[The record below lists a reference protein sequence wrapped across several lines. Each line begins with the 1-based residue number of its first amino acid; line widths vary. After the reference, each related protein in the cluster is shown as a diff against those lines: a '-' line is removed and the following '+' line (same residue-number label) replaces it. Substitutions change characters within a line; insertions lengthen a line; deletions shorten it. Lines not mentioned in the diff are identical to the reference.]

1 MPRSIPVPG
10 SISRVS
16 TPGSP
21 PDHAELP
28 RPVYS
33 TGGVAAAS
41 AAGIGLAALITLT
54 IAGWVAAPHDAF
66 ADEIAEL
73 LQGAVLAWLVGHLV
87 PFGTESAQISL
98 LPLGL
103 VLLPG
108 ILLYRT
114 GRWLARNCEIARL
127 RHVYR
132 AAVAIAGPYAA
143 IAGTLALLAR
153 TEVVEPSMPWALVMG
168 FVIAFVAGG
177 LGALRQL
184 MRDKEVTTGAL
195 LDLMPPRA
203 RSLMVG
209 ALASTGTLVLGG
221 LLLFLA
227 GLAVS
232 MPEAIDTTSALG
244 PGFVGGALLLLIQFA
259 YLPNAVVY
267 AASYSLGPGFAL
279 GEMTVV
285 APTGVSVGPLPLF
298 PMLAALPENGPAP
311 MLSLGALA
319 VPFLAGA
326 LGGVLTQRSAP
337 DVVSEA
343 APLWGFVCGITT
355 GVTVAALALVTGGS
369 LGAVRLAEVG
379 PSVWQVGLV
388 AALEVG
394 VSAAITAWIAN
405 WWYSRKLRL
414 AGVEPG
420 SPNARDTARGRKGPE
435 PEPGTGTGT
444 SGEQDVAE
452 PSASVPVGEG
462 LATVTT
468 LPRREEEPPPRSE
481 ADRGAGSGPA
491 PAESREARRRN
502 REGHRRDRSTERTAR
517 REARE
522 ELRSHRKTEKAER
535 RTRGERWWRRRPAED
550 EGDDLF
556 GITYEAQDPPKD

>member
-1 MPRSIPVPG
+1 M
-10 SISRVS
+10 
-16 TPGSP
+16 
-21 PDHAELP
+21 
-28 RPVYS
+28 
-33 TGGVAAAS
+33 AAAS

-87 PFGTESAQISL
+87 PFGTESAQVSL

-108 ILLYRT
+108 ILLYRA

-127 RHVYR
+127 RHVHR
-132 AAVAIAGPYAA
+132 AAVALAGPYAA

-153 TEVVEPSMPWALVMG
+153 TEAVEPSMPWALVMG

-177 LGALRQL
+177 FGALRQL
-184 MRDKEVTTGAL
+184 MRDKEVTAGAL
-195 LDLMPPRA
+195 ADLMPPRV
-203 RSLMVG
+203 RSLLVG

-227 GLAVS
+227 GLMVS
-232 MPEAIDTTSALG
+232 MPDVIDTTSALG
-244 PGFVGGALLLLIQFA
+244 PGIVGGALLLLIQLA

-267 AASYSLGPGFAL
+267 AASYCLGPGFAL

-285 APTGVSVGPLPLF
+285 APTGVAVGPLPLF
-298 PMLAALPENGPAP
+298 PMLAAIPENGPAP
-311 MLSLGALA
+311 VLSLGALA
-319 VPFLAGA
+319 VPFLAGV

-343 APLWGFVCGITT
+343 APLWGFVCGI
-355 GVTVAALALVTGGS
+355 AAGLTMAVSALVTGGS
-369 LGAVRLAEVG
+369 LGAVRLAGVG

-388 AALEVG
+388 AVLEIG
-394 VSAAITAWIAN
+394 VSAAVAAWIAN

-420 SPNARDTARGRKGPE
+420 SPNAREIARGRKSATGPGSGAGPSEERAAPE
-435 PEPGTGTGT
+435 PSPP
-444 SGEQDVAE
+444 E
-452 PSASVPVGEG
+452 PSPPVPVGEG

-468 LPRREEEPPPRSE
+468 LPRRTEDAPQGP
-481 ADRGAGSGPA
+481 GSGRGTGADDA
-491 PAESREARRRN
+491 PGAAESREEQRRN
-502 REGHRRDRSTERTAR
+502 REGHRRDRAVERSAR
-517 REARE
+517 REARA
-522 ELRSHRKTEKAER
+522 ELRSHRRTEKAER
-535 RTRGERWWRRRPAED
+535 RMRGGRWWKRRPAED

-556 GITYEAQDPPKD
+556 GITYEAQDPPED

>member
-1 MPRSIPVPG
+1 M
-10 SISRVS
+10 
-16 TPGSP
+16 
-21 PDHAELP
+21 
-28 RPVYS
+28 
-33 TGGVAAAS
+33 AAAS

-54 IAGWVAAPHDAF
+54 IVGWVAAPHDAF

-87 PFGTESAQISL
+87 PFGSESVQISL

-127 RHVYR
+127 RHVHR

-177 LGALRQL
+177 LGVLRQL
-184 MRDKEVTTGAL
+184 MRDKQVSTGAL

-209 ALASTGTLVLGG
+209 ALTSTGTLVLGG
-221 LLLFLA
+221 LLLFLS
-227 GLAVS
+227 GLAVG
-232 MPEAIDTTSALG
+232 MPEAIDTTRALG
-244 PGFVGGALLLLIQFA
+244 PGLVGGALLLLVQLA
-259 YLPNAVVY
+259 YLPNAIVY
-267 AASYSLGPGFAL
+267 AVAYSLGPGFAL
-279 GEMTVV
+279 GEMTIV

-355 GVTVAALALVTGGS
+355 GITMAALALVTGGA
-369 LGAVRLAEVG
+369 LGSVRLAGVG

-388 AALEVG
+388 AALEIG
-394 VSAAITAWIAN
+394 VAAAVAAWIAN

-420 SPNARDTARGRKGPE
+420 SPNARDTVRGRKTPDPDTGPSE
-435 PEPGTGTGT
+435 GA
-444 SGEQDVAE
+444 VAE
-452 PSASVPVGEG
+452 PSPSVPVGEG
-462 LATVTT
+462 LATVTA
-468 LPRREEEPPPRSE
+468 LRRREEEPSQRSE
-481 ADRGAGSGPA
+481 SGSEAESA
-491 PAESREARRRN
+491 PEAAESREARRRN
-502 REGHRRDRSTERTAR
+502 REGYRRDRAVERTAR
-517 REARE
+517 REARD
-522 ELRSHRKTEKAER
+522 ELRSHRKAERAER
-535 RTRGERWWRRRPAED
+535 RSRGERWWHRRPAED
-550 EGDDLF
+550 ESDDLF
-556 GITYEAQDPPKD
+556 GITYEAGDPPKG

>member
-1 MPRSIPVPG
+1 M
-10 SISRVS
+10 
-16 TPGSP
+16 
-21 PDHAELP
+21 
-28 RPVYS
+28 
-33 TGGVAAAS
+33 AAAS

-127 RHVYR
+127 RHVHR

-153 TEVVEPSMPWALVMG
+153 TELVEPSMPWALVMG

-177 LGALRQL
+177 LGVLRQL
-184 MRDKEVTTGAL
+184 MRDKEVTAGAL

-267 AASYSLGPGFAL
+267 ATSYSLGPGFAL

-355 GVTVAALALVTGGS
+355 GITVAALALVTGGS
-369 LGAVRLAEVG
+369 LGSVRLAEVG

-388 AALEVG
+388 AALEIG
-394 VSAAITAWIAN
+394 VSAAVAAWIAN

-420 SPNARDTARGRKGPE
+420 SPNARHTARGRKESGSDPATGPSE
-435 PEPGTGTGT
+435 G
-444 SGEQDVAE
+444 QAVAE
-452 PSASVPVGEG
+452 PSPSVPVGEG

-468 LPRREEEPPPRSE
+468 LPRREEEPPQRS
-481 ADRGAGSGPA
+481 DAGPENGPES
-491 PAESREARRRN
+491 AESREARRRN
-502 REGHRRDRSTERTAR
+502 REGHRRDRATERAAR
-517 REARE
+517 REARD
-522 ELRSHRKTEKAER
+522 ELRSHRKSER
-535 RTRGERWWRRRPAED
+535 RTRGERWWKRRPAED

-556 GITYEAQDPPKD
+556 GITYEAGDAPKD

>member
-1 MPRSIPVPG
+1 M
-10 SISRVS
+10 
-16 TPGSP
+16 
-21 PDHAELP
+21 
-28 RPVYS
+28 
-33 TGGVAAAS
+33 AAAS

-54 IAGWVAAPHDAF
+54 IVGWVAAPHDAF

-87 PFGTESAQISL
+87 PFGIESAQVSL

-108 ILLYRT
+108 VLLYRA
-114 GRWLARNCEIARL
+114 GRWLARNCEVARL
-127 RHVYR
+127 RHVPR

-153 TEVVEPSMPWALVMG
+153 TELVEPSMPWALVMG

-177 LGALRQL
+177 LGVLRQL
-184 MRDKEVTTGAL
+184 MRDKEVTAGAL

-221 LLLFLA
+221 LLLFLT
-227 GLAVS
+227 GLAVG

-244 PGFVGGALLLLIQFA
+244 PGFVGGALLLLVQFA

-267 AASYSLGPGFAL
+267 ATSYSLGPGFAL

-285 APTGVSVGPLPLF
+285 APTGVSVGPLPLL

-326 LGGVLTQRSAP
+326 LGGILTQRSAP

-343 APLWGFVCGITT
+343 APLWGFVCGIIT
-355 GVTVAALALVTGGS
+355 GITVAALALVTGGS
-369 LGAVRLAEVG
+369 LGSVRLAEVG
-379 PSVWQVGLV
+379 PSAWQVGLV
-388 AALEVG
+388 AVLEVG
-394 VSAAITAWIAN
+394 VSAAVAAWIAN

-420 SPNARDTARGRKGPE
+420 SPNARPTARGLE
-435 PEPGTGTGT
+435 EPGPDPVTGPSEGQTA
-444 SGEQDVAE
+444 AE
-452 PSASVPVGEG
+452 PSSSVPVGEG

-468 LPRREEEPPPRSE
+468 LPRREEDPPQRG
-481 ADRGAGSGPA
+481 GAGPENGTEA
-491 PAESREARRRN
+491 AESREARRRN
-502 REGHRRDRSTERTAR
+502 REGHRRDRATERAAR

-522 ELRSHRKTEKAER
+522 ELRSHRKADKAER
-535 RTRGERWWRRRPAED
+535 RTRGGRWWKRRPTED
-550 EGDDLF
+550 EGEDLF
-556 GITYEAQDPPKD
+556 GITYEAGDPPKD

>member
-1 MPRSIPVPG
+1 M
-10 SISRVS
+10 
-16 TPGSP
+16 
-21 PDHAELP
+21 
-28 RPVYS
+28 
-33 TGGVAAAS
+33 AAAS

-87 PFGTESAQISL
+87 PFGTEGAQISL

-108 ILLYRT
+108 ILLYRS

-127 RHVYR
+127 RHVHR

-153 TEVVEPSMPWALVMG
+153 TEAVEPSMLWALVMG
-168 FVIAFVAGG
+168 FSIAFVAGG
-177 LGALRQL
+177 LGVLRQL
-184 MRDKEVTTGAL
+184 MRDKRVSARAL
-195 LDLMPPRA
+195 LDVMPPRA

-221 LLLFLA
+221 VLLFLTA
-227 GLAVS
+227 MAVS
-232 MPEAIDTTSALG
+232 MPEAIDTARALG
-244 PGFVGGALLLLIQFA
+244 PGIVGGALLLIVQLA
-259 YLPNAVVY
+259 YLPNAIVY
-267 AASYSLGPGFAL
+267 AVCYALGPGFAL

-298 PMLAALPENGPAP
+298 PILAALPENGPAP
-311 MLSLGALA
+311 VLSLGALA
-319 VPFLAGA
+319 VPFFAGA

-355 GVTVAALALVTGGS
+355 GITVAAFALVTGGS

-379 PSVWQVGLV
+379 PSAWQVGLV

-394 VSAAITAWIAN
+394 VAAAVAAWIAN

-420 SPNARDTARGRKGPE
+420 SPRARETARGRRE
-435 PEPGTGTGT
+435 PESEPGRAGGLA
-444 SGEQDVAE
+444 VAE
-452 PSASVPVGEG
+452 TSLSVPTGEG
-462 LATVTT
+462 LATVTALRPREEDEDGGSAAAGT
-468 LPRREEEPPPRSE
+468 TTKAAPQDATGVQPKGSPEASPDDSEPSSQERRE
-481 ADRGAGSGPA
+481 AQ
-491 PAESREARRRN
+491 RRN
-502 REGHRRDRSTERTAR
+502 RDGYRSDRAAERAAR

-522 ELRSHRKTEKAER
+522 ELRVHRRAEKADLPSRGEVRAQRKADKAER
-535 RTRGERWWRRRPAED
+535 RARGERWWRRSPAEE

-556 GITYEAQDPPKD
+556 GITYEAEDTPKE